1 MQRRRPRTGKTPTM
15 KSLFPLLALALVAAH
30 APAQAADLARAEEI
44 VKGQCAMCHGE
55 QGESSSPV
63 FPRLAG
69 QHAAYVA
76 RQLSDYKSGRRQSTT
91 MQPMVQDLVPA
102 DFPALGAYFEKQPT
116 VAHPV
121 ADPELAQVGRYI
133 YLRGNADSGLPAC
146 ASCHGEA
153 GQGTD
158 TLPRLA
164 GQHARYTE
172 RQLKLFERRERTNDN
187 AVMHTVAAKLTELEI
202 KAVASYVSG
211 LQ

>member
-1 MQRRRPRTGKTPTM
+1 M
-15 KSLFPLLALALVAAH
+15 KRLFTLLAVALAAAH
-30 APAQAADLARAEEI
+30 APTLAADMARAEEI

-76 RQLSDYKSGRRQSTT
+76 RQLADYKSGRRQSTT

-116 VAHPV
+116 SAHPV
-121 ADPELAQVGRYI
+121 ADPQQAQEGRFI
-133 YLRGNADSGLPAC
+133 DLRGNADSGVPAC
-146 ASCHGEA
+146 AACHGET
-153 GQGTD
+153 GQGTE

-164 GQHARYTE
+164 GQHVRYTE
-172 RQLKLFERRERTNDN
+172 RQLKLFDQRERTNDN
-187 AVMHTVAAKLTELEI
+187 AVMHAVASKLTELEM
-202 KAVASYVSG
+202 KAVASFVSG
-211 LQ
+211 LK

>member
-1 MQRRRPRTGKTPTM
+1 MPLRTCLAAAALGAAQLP
-15 KSLFPLLALALVAAH
+15 SL
-30 APAQAADLARAEEI
+30 AADLSRAEEI

-63 FPRLAG
+63 FPRLA
-69 QHAAYVA
+69 
-76 RQLSDYKSGRRQSTT
+76 RQLADYKSGRRISPT
-91 MQPMVQDLVPA
+91 MQPMVAELVPA

-116 VAHPV
+116 STHPV
-121 ADPELAQVGRYI
+121 ADPELAQVGRFI
-133 YLRGNADSGLPAC
+133 FLRGNTDSGVPAC

-153 GQGTD
+153 GQGTE

-172 RQLKLFERRERTNDN
+172 RQLKLFEKRERTNDN

>member
-1 MQRRRPRTGKTPTM
+1 M
-15 KSLFPLLALALVAAH
+15 KSLPSLFSVALAAAC
-30 APAQAADLARAEEI
+30 APAPAADLARAEEI
-44 VKGQCAMCHGE
+44 VKGQCSMCHGE

-76 RQLSDYKSGRRQSTT
+76 RQLADYKSGRRLSTT
-91 MQPMVQDLVPA
+91 MQAMVQDLVPA

-153 GQGTD
+153 GQGSE

-172 RQLKLFERRERTNDN
+172 RQLRLFDKRERTNDN
-187 AVMHTVAAKLTELEI
+187 AVMHAVASKLTELET

-211 LQ
+211 LK